1 MTRAAPKIRTL
12 LVRDGNL
19 CWLCGEPFT
28 NHGDGAPTLDHVIP
42 RSKGGV
48 RANSNLRLAHRR
60 CNHLRGDRPAEE
72 WFLAFHAGEMRDIL
86 KRLTAPYTGPD
97 SEPLEE
103 IVRDADA
110 LMAKLAELGRVA

>member
-1 MTRAAPKIRTL
+1 MTRAASKIRTL

-19 CWLCGEPFT
+19 CWLCGEPFA

-60 CNHLRGDRPAEE
+60 CNLIRGDRTAEE

-86 KRLTAPYTGPD
+86 RRLAVSAAMPE
-97 SEPLEE
+97 SEPLEA
-103 IVRDADA
+103 IAGDAEA
-110 LMAKLAELGRVA
+110 LLSKLAERG